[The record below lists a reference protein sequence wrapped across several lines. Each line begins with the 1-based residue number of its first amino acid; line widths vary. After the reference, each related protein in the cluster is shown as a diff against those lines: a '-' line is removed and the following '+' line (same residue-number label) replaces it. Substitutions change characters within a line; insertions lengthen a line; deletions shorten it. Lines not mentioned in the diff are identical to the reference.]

1 MKIWYV
7 TMIFPAQ
14 NEAFAASDIRAL
26 RNIGAEVSVHALRP
40 AVPGWRRILRER
52 SLEGLEVTHGGA
64 TEIFAGLWI
73 ALTCPFRSLK
83 LLVWVVRCSD
93 MRTAHLLKALLLVP
107 RTLQLVASIERE
119 RPEVVHLFWGHYP
132 SLVGYLLKRTPGRPV
147 LSIFLGAYDLWRN
160 FRGTREVARKADLVW
175 THADFNVDQ
184 IVALGV
190 ERDRIQVVHRGI
202 ELGRIQ
208 REELVRIPRRLLSAG
223 RLIPVKRMEAV
234 LAAFRTVRE
243 HWADASLLILG
254 EGPERPRLEKMIHE
268 WGLSGSVELRGHV
281 PHDEVFAEMAIS
293 EVFLLLSRSERLPN
307 AAKEAMAL
315 GCACVVTDTE
325 GIREL
330 ITHGKSG
337 FIVDNSAKPQEV
349 AAFVSRVFSEPGL
362 RESLKTNAWE
372 VLRRDFDSKAS
383 MQKYLDAWSRE
394 VHGGNQVG
402 VLSGRKPAQPKPITE
417 QGR

>member
-1 MKIWYV
+1 MDLNWSGLKG
-7 TMIFPAQ
+7 
-14 NEAFAASDIRAL
+14 RA
-26 RNIGAEVSVHALRP
+26 GE
-40 AVPGWRRILRER
+40 
-52 SLEGLEVTHGGA
+52 T
-64 TEIFAGLWI
+64 
-73 ALTCPFRSLK
+73 
-83 LLVWVVRCSD
+83 
-93 MRTAHLLKALLLVP
+93 
-107 RTLQLVASIERE
+107 
-119 RPEVVHLFWGHYP
+119 
-132 SLVGYLLKRTPGRPV
+132 
-147 LSIFLGAYDLWRN
+147 
-160 FRGTREVARKADLVW
+160 
-175 THADFNVDQ
+175 
-184 IVALGV
+184 
-190 ERDRIQVVHRGI
+190 
-202 ELGRIQ
+202 
-208 REELVRIPRRLLSAG
+208 PRRRPSAC
-223 RLIPVKRMEAV
+223 RLILVKTEAV
-234 LAAFRTVRE
+234 LAAFRTVR
-243 HWADASLLILG
+243 DIGLTPLLILG